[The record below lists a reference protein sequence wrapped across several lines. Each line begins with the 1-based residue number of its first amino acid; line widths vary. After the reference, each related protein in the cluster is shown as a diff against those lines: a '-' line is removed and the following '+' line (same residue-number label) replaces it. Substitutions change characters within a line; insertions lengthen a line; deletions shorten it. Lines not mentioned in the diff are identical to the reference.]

1 MSLTPG
7 TKLGPYE
14 IIAPLGAGGMGE
26 VFRARDARLGR
37 DVAIKALPEIF
48 ATDPERLARF
58 EREARLLASLN
69 HPNVAGIHG
78 IEEVGGHRY
87 LVLEFVEGETL
98 AERLTR
104 GPLPVEEAM
113 EVCRD
118 IAAGVEAAHESGVI
132 HRDLKP
138 GNVII
143 TPSGQVKVLDFGLAT
158 SGGGSTTGS
167 DVNLSHSPTMT
178 TPATR
183 AGVILGTAAY
193 MSPEQARGKSVDR
206 RTDIWSF
213 GCVLYECL
221 TGRQLHH
228 GETVSDLIA
237 RILEREPDWAALPA
251 NTPARVRELLKRC
264 LRKDARERLRD
275 IGDARLELSEAIAHP
290 DSAAP
295 AAAAAPVV
303 KARASRLPWVI
314 AALAVVAAVASFVMG
329 RPAPRPVE
337 QKTMRLS
344 MALPS
349 DLTVS
354 TESPDVTISPDGGT
368 ALISASDSSGTY
380 HLYVR
385 AMNALSTRM
394 LPATDG
400 AVIPFWSPDSKQIA
414 FFADGNLKRM
424 GINDDGAQVICPA
437 PAPRGGDWGPGNVIV
452 FAPSASGPL
461 MQVPAS
467 GGTPTPATTLD
478 KAAAETAHRFPQF
491 LPDGKHFLYVALP
504 GKDSNSATRVGSLDA
519 APGPVILSAAGRA
532 TYAAPGYLLF
542 NQNGSILA
550 QPFDAG
556 SLKLSGTPTV
566 VRGLKDASGQY
577 SGSPML
583 GVSRDGV
590 LIQREVQQ
598 SNTRLE
604 LVDRGGRSLRQ
615 LALPTGVYQQLRFSP
630 DASRLAVTYR
640 KPGEQDRVWL
650 VDLAR
655 NITTR
660 FAFDGNFDVE
670 PVWTPDGARIIWGSD
685 RADGRNLYW
694 KNSDGSGKEEL
705 LFDAPGLFNDPNSVV
720 GGVLIFRS
728 LSGETNEDIWTV
740 PLTGAREGK
749 PLIQSRFNENDAM
762 LSPDGRWMAYRSDE
776 SGRMEIYVTA
786 FPSLD
791 QRVQVSSDGATPG
804 TTTTLTMVRWRKDGR
819 ELYYIGPDGRS
830 VMAVPVDAAEK
841 FHAGAPKPLF
851 KLPRETVDA
860 EITPDGQTLVLSL
873 PVQEGRRSIITLVMN
888 WSQELGTSK

>member
-1 MSLTPG
+1 MTLTPG

-14 IIAPLGAGGMGE
+14 ILSPLGAGGMGE

-37 DVAIKALPEIF
+37 DVAIKALPEAF

-104 GPLPVEEAM
+104 GPIPVEEAM

-158 SGGGSTTGS
+158 SGGGSTSGS
-167 DVNLSHSPTMT
+167 DPNLSHSPTMT
-178 TPATR
+178 HATR

-193 MSPEQARGKSVDR
+193 MSPEQARGKAVDR
-206 RTDIWSF
+206 RTDVWSF

-251 NTPARVRELLKRC
+251 NTPARVRDLLKRC
-264 LRKDARERLRD
+264 LRKDAKKRLRD

-290 DSAAP
+290 ETAAI
-295 AAAAAPVV
+295 AAAPVA
-303 KARASRLPWVI
+303 KSRSSRLPWVI
-314 AALAVVAAVASFVMG
+314 AALALAAAVASFVMS
-329 RPAPRPVE
+329 RPAPHPVE
-337 QKTMRLS
+337 EKTMRLS

-400 AVIPFWSPDSKQIA
+400 AVIPVWSPDSKQIA

-424 GINDDGAQVICPA
+424 GMNDDGAQLICPA
-437 PAPRGGDWGPGNVIV
+437 PAPRGGDWGPANVIV
-452 FAPSASGPL
+452 FAPSASGAL

-478 KAAAETAHRFPQF
+478 KSASETAHRFPQF

-504 GKDSNSATRVGSLDA
+504 GKDNNSATRVGTLDA
-519 APGPVILSAAGRA
+519 KTGPIILSASGRA

-583 GVSRDGV
+583 GVSRDGI

-615 LALPTGVYQQLRFSP
+615 LALPAGVYEQLRFSP
-630 DASRLAVTYR
+630 DGSRLALTYR
-640 KPGEQDRVWL
+640 KTGEVGRVWL
-650 VDLAR
+650 VDIAR

-660 FAFDGNFDVE
+660 FAFEGNFDVQ
-670 PVWTPDGARIIWGSD
+670 PIWTPDGSRVIWGSD

-705 LFDAPGLFNDPNSVV
+705 LFDATGLFNDPNSVV
-720 GGVLIFRS
+720 GDVLIFRS
-728 LSGETNEDIWTV
+728 LSGDTNEDIWTV
-740 PLTGAREGK
+740 SLAGAREGK
-749 PLIQSRFNENDAM
+749 PLIASRFNENDAV
-762 LSPDGRWMAYRSDE
+762 LSPDGRWMAYRGDE
-776 SGRMEIYVTA
+776 SGRMEIYVTS

-791 QRVQVSSDGATPG
+791 QRVQVSSDGHHHVTHDGA
-804 TTTTLTMVRWRKDGR
+804 LAKRW
-819 ELYYIGPDGRS
+819 S
-830 VMAVPVDAAEK
+830 
-841 FHAGAPKPLF
+841 
-851 KLPRETVDA
+851 
-860 EITPDGQTLVLSL
+860 
-873 PVQEGRRSIITLVMN
+873 
-888 WSQELGTSK
+888 

>member
-1 MSLTPG
+1 
-7 TKLGPYE
+7 
-14 IIAPLGAGGMGE
+14 MGE

-37 DVAIKALPEIF
+37 DVAIKALPEAF

-78 IEEVGGHRY
+78 VEEVGGHRY

-104 GPLPVEEAM
+104 GPIPVEEAM

-118 IAAGVEAAHESGVI
+118 IAAGVEAAHESGVV

-158 SGGGSTTGS
+158 SGGGSTSGS
-167 DVNLSHSPTMT
+167 DPNLSHSPTMT
-178 TPATR
+178 HATR

-193 MSPEQARGKSVDR
+193 MSPEQARGKAVDR
-206 RTDIWSF
+206 RTDVWSF

-237 RILEREPDWAALPA
+237 RILEREPDWTALPVT
-251 NTPARVRELLKRC
+251 TPSRVRDLLKRC
-264 LRKDARERLRD
+264 LRKDAKERLRD
-275 IGDARLELSEAIAHP
+275 IGDARIELSEAIAHP
-290 DSAAP
+290 ETAAI
-295 AAAAAPVV
+295 AAAPVA
-303 KARASRLPWVI
+303 KTRSSRIPWVI
-314 AALAVVAAVASFVMG
+314 AALAVAAAVASLVLM
-329 RPAPRPVE
+329 RPAPHPVE

-344 MALPS
+344 IALPS

-354 TESPDVTISPDGGT
+354 VEPPDVTLSPDGT
-368 ALISASDSSGTY
+368 ATLFSSADSSGTS

-385 AMNALSTRM
+385 PLNAVSVRL
-394 LPATDG
+394 LPGTNG

-437 PAPRGGDWGPGNVIV
+437 PSARGGDWGPGNVIV
-452 FAPSASGPL
+452 FAPAASGPL

-478 KAAAETAHRFPQF
+478 ATTGETAHRFPQF

-504 GKDSNSATRVGSLDA
+504 GQDNLNATRVGTLDA
-519 APGPVILSAAGRA
+519 TIGPVLLSASGRA

-542 NQNGSILA
+542 LQNGSVLA
-550 QPFDAG
+550 QPFDTG
-556 SLKLSGTPTV
+556 TLTLSGSPV
-566 VRGLKDASGQY
+566 AVRGLKDATGQY
-577 SGSPML
+577 SGSP
-583 GVSRDGV
+583 VVASSHDGT
-590 LIQREVQQ
+590 LIQREVLQ
-598 SNTRLE
+598 NDTHLV
-604 LVDRGGRSLRQ
+604 LVDRSGRTLRR
-615 LALPTGVYQQLRFSP
+615 LALPAGVYWELRFSP
-630 DASRLAVTYR
+630 DASRLAATYS
-640 KPGEQDRVWL
+640 KSGEPAHEWL
-650 VDLAR
+650 IDIAR

-660 FAFDGNFDVE
+660 FSFEGNFDVA

-685 RADGRNLYW
+685 RAGGRNLYW
-694 KNSDGSGKEEL
+694 KNADGSGKEEL
-705 LFDAPGLFNDPNSVV
+705 LFDAPGLFNDPNSAEA
-720 GGVLIFRS
+720 GVLIFRS

-740 PLTGAREGK
+740 PLSGEPSGK
-749 PLIQSRFNENDAM
+749 PLIQSRFNENDGA
-762 LSPDGRWMAYRSDE
+762 LSPDGRWLAYRCDE
-776 SGRMEIYVTA
+776 SGRMEIYVTS
-786 FPSLD
+786 FPLLD
-791 QRVQVSSDGATPG
+791 QRVQVSNDGSTPG
-804 TTTTLTMVRWRKDGR
+804 TTTGLTLIRWRKDGR
-819 ELYYIGPDGRS
+819 ELYYIGPDARS
-830 VMAVPVDAAEK
+830 VIAVPVETGEKLDA
-841 FHAGAPKPLF
+841 GVPKALF
-851 KLPRETVDA
+851 KLPRETIAADIA
-860 EITPDGQTLVLSL
+860 PDGQMLVLSI
-873 PVQEGRRSIITLVMN
+873 PAQEGRRSVVNLFMN